1 MFSTIT
7 PSTTTIL
14 DKDTSSPT
22 NSCHSTAA
30 SSSYCCSTPTS
41 SDSLEYYYND
51 NDVRRQEKVEQCM
64 VILDWD
70 DTIVP
75 TKVLIDQ
82 GGKLTLSNV
91 YTSVVE
97 AFLTL
102 LLQLTK
108 GNVCVLSSSTEG
120 WVRESCALYLPR
132 VLPLL
137 DEVQV
142 VHVPKRHLARGLKQ
156 KEASAVRIV
165 SQWYSQLPRSEGSSQ
180 VLFIGNQPGD
190 ISPSGIIRSLLPR
203 TSVKTCLLK
212 TSPSVQ
218 DIQRQLTYLY
228 YSLGSILSEESLAFS
243 VAEASSEI
251 MLDLYATDLDRRFYT
266 TER

>member
-51 NDVRRQEKVEQCM
+51 DVDARRQQEQCM

-82 GGKLTLSNV
+82 GGKLTLSSV
-91 YTSVVE
+91 YASVVE

-102 LLQLTK
+102 LLHLTK

-251 MLDLYATDLDRRFYT
+251 MLDLYAADLDRRFWRT
-266 TER
+266 TG

>member
-14 DKDTSSPT
+14 VKDTSSPT
-22 NSCHSTAA
+22 NSCHPTAA

-41 SDSLEYYYND
+41 SDSQEYYYNG
-51 NDVRRQEKVEQCM
+51 NDVRRQEVEQCM

-102 LLQLTK
+102 LLHLTK
-108 GNVCVLSSSTEG
+108 GNVYVLSSSTEG

-137 DEVQV
+137 DEMQV

-165 SQWYSQLPRSEGSSQ
+165 SQWYSTPSCLEAKGHHHRCSS
-180 VLFIGNQPGD
+180 LEINPG
-190 ISPSGIIRSLLPR
+190 
-203 TSVKTCLLK
+203 T
-212 TSPSVQ
+212 
-218 DIQRQLTYLY
+218 
-228 YSLGSILSEESLAFS
+228 
-243 VAEASSEI
+243 
-251 MLDLYATDLDRRFYT
+251 
-266 TER
+266 